1 MDSSVASGISASPK
15 LPLLTWAAAALLPLP
30 ALVIPADA
38 SVDAEIPCLY
48 LGLASAW
55 LACEVV
61 RAGGWPAGRGEFR
74 GKLAVAAGMVLA
86 DVALFVAMGLAA
98 GVRTPLPFPLMA
110 VLCATPAVGLV
121 PALAVRLRQPLGAL
135 LLAAVMLL
143 AAKLAACVVARFVYG
158 PGFIEQGYVAADWRT
173 AKLMI
178 SLFWAQAV
186 VMSAVA
192 AGMGRRAPT
201 YHRAAAVEYWTFAR
215 AP

>member
-1 MDSSVASGISASPK
+1 MDSSLASGIAASPK

-30 ALVIPADA
+30 ALVIPANPSAD
-38 SVDAEIPCLY
+38 VQIPCLY
-48 LGLASAW
+48 LGVASAW

-61 RAGGWPAGRGEFR
+61 RAGGWPAARGEYLSKV
-74 GKLAVAAGMVLA
+74 GTAAAMVSA
-86 DVALFVAMGLAA
+86 NVALFVAMGLAA

-110 VLCATPAVGLV
+110 ELCATPAVGLV
-121 PALAVRLRQPLGAL
+121 PALAVRLRQPMGAV

-186 VMSAVA
+186 VMSVVA
-192 AGMGRRAPT
+192 AGIGGRAT
-201 YHRAAAVEYWTFAR
+201 EKQLY
-215 AP
+215 